1 MLKKIEIN
9 SNDSDFTHK
18 NLKSQIKQN
27 RLHHNE
33 RGYNLISV
41 HLKKID
47 QITFAAGI
55 EGDKVFA
62 TNFGTNEKRML
73 ENLLESLPYN
83 MPFQIAEEQNTFS
96 EKLLTTLKAIY
107 DGKDA
112 SPNFKIAMGH
122 LSKYSQKVL
131 KCVWQIPAG
140 YLTSYGTV
148 AKTCGGSPRAVGRV
162 MATNPFA
169 PLIPCHRVVQAD
181 FSIGGYGGGKETKLE
196 FLKRENRGFKE
207 PKEIMTESG
216 VLLVHPVSKLLKK
229 VGKKVD

>member
-1 MLKKIEIN
+1 MLEKIEIN
-9 SNDSDFTHK
+9 SSDSDFTHK

-33 RGYNLISV
+33 RGHNLISV

-107 DGKDA
+107 DGKDT
-112 SPNFKIAMGH
+112 SPNFKIAMEH

-131 KCVWQIPAG
+131 KCVWQIPVG
-140 YLTSYGTV
+140 YLTSYGAV
-148 AKTCGGSPRAVGRV
+148 AKVCGGSPRAVGRV

-181 FSIGGYGGGKETKLE
+181 FSIGGYGGGKEM
-196 FLKRENRGFKE
+196 KREILEREDRGYMK
-207 PKEIMTESG
+207 PKEMMTEAG
-216 VLLVHPVSKLLKK
+216 VLLVYPVGELKK
-229 VGKKVD
+229 ES